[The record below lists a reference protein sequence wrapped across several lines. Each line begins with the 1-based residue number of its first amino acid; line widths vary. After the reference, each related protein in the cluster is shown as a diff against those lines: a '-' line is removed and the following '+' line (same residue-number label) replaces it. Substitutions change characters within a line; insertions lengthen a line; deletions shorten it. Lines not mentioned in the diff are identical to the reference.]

1 MLEIRAGGSRRPTSA
16 ETLAAEDQYLRMA
29 GQEVFR
35 RAVRVV
41 VESAATTLKRAE
53 VDPADVAWFIP
64 HQANVRIIEAA
75 SKRLGIPSEKTIVNI
90 DRYGNT
96 SAASIPLA
104 LSEAAEDGRLRPG
117 QLVLFSGFGAGMAWA
132 SALLRWGTP

>member
-1 MLEIRAGGSRRPTSA
+1 M
-16 ETLAAEDQYLRMA
+16 Q

-41 VESAATTLKRAE
+41 VDSSQAALARAGLSAE
-53 VDPADVAWFIP
+53 QVDWFVP
-64 HQANVRIIEAA
+64 HQANARIVTAAA
-75 SKRLGIPSEKTIVNI
+75 SRLKIPVERCVLNI

-104 LSEAAEDGRLRPG
+104 LAEAAEDGRLVEG
-117 QLVLFSGFGAGMAWA
+117 DVVLVSGFGAGMTWA
-132 SALLRWGTP
+132 SSVLRWGRPAASPEAT

>member
-1 MLEIRAGGSRRPTSA
+1 MEAGDPTSA

-41 VESAATTLKRAE
+41 VDSSAITLERAGIGAAE
-53 VDPADVAWFIP
+53 VDWFIP
-64 HQANVRIIEAA
+64 HQANLRIIEAA

-104 LSEAAEDGRLRPG
+104 LTEAAEAGRLQPG
-117 QLVLFSGFGAGMAWA
+117 QTVLVSGFGAGMAWA